1 MPLVYRESLPVE
13 APKGTVLCLHGYPE
27 SSYMWRHLLETVA
40 DAGWQAVAPDLPG
53 YGDSPYAGSG
63 TWQAPVDAVDAFHRE
78 QDLGEVVLVV
88 HDWGGLIGL
97 RWACEHP
104 ELVRA
109 MVISNTGFFSDGKWH
124 GMAQALRTPSQG
136 KSWSTLLTARDFG
149 GMLRAVSPNL
159 DDRSI
164 DEYFKAYGSPE
175 RRRGQLGST
184 APASSPSWRTTT
196 SRRSGRP
203 RLILW
208 GEDDPFAPVA
218 GAHRFAKELPDTEL
232 VVVGGAKH
240 FVFDDEPE
248 SLLGR
253 GPRVPGAGLM
263 TRRAIASWLMDMDG
277 VLVHEERRDPG
288 ADRIHRPRCATG
300 RPLPGVDQQLHL
312 HPARPER
319 APTRERAGRARGI
332 DLDQRRWRPRGSST
346 TSAPAARRSSS
357 ARPA

>member
-63 TWQAPVDAVDAFHRE
+63 TWQAHVDAVDAFHRDQE
-78 QDLGEVVLVV
+78 LGEVVLVV

-104 ELVRA
+104 ELIRA

-124 GMAQALRTPSQG
+124 GMAQALRTPGQG
-136 KSWSTLLTARDFG
+136 EEIVDGIDRDGFG
-149 GMLRAVSPNL
+149 AMLRAVSANL

-175 RRRGQLGST
+175 RRRGQLELYRSGEFSELEDYDLAAVG
-184 APASSPSWRTTT
+184 APA
-196 SRRSGRP
+196 
-203 RLILW
+203 LILW

-232 VVVGGAKH
+232 VVIGGAKH

-248 SLLGR
+248 ACSAAVRAFLE
-253 GPRVPGAGLM
+253 RV
-263 TRRAIASWLMDMDG
+263 
-277 VLVHEERRDPG
+277 
-288 ADRIHRPRCATG
+288 
-300 RPLPGVDQQLHL
+300 
-312 HPARPER
+312 
-319 APTRERAGRARGI
+319 
-332 DLDQRRWRPRGSST
+332 
-346 TSAPAARRSSS
+346 
-357 ARPA
+357 

>member
-63 TWQAPVDAVDAFHRE
+63 TWQAHVDAVDAFHRE
-78 QDLGEVVLVV
+78 QELGEVVLVV

-104 ELVRA
+104 ELIRA

-124 GMAQALRTPSQG
+124 GMAQALRTPGQG
-136 KSWSTLLTARDFG
+136 EEIVDGIDRDGFG
-149 GMLRAVSPNL
+149 GMLRAVSPSL

-175 RRRGQLGST
+175 RRRGQLELYRSGEFSELEDYDLAAVG
-184 APASSPSWRTTT
+184 APA
-196 SRRSGRP
+196 
-203 RLILW
+203 LILW

-218 GAHRFAKELPDTEL
+218 GAHRFAKELPDAEL

-248 SLLGR
+248 ACSAA
-253 GPRVPGAGLM
+253 V
-263 TRRAIASWLMDMDG
+263 RAFLEQ
-277 VLVHEERRDPG
+277 V
-288 ADRIHRPRCATG
+288 
-300 RPLPGVDQQLHL
+300 
-312 HPARPER
+312 
-319 APTRERAGRARGI
+319 
-332 DLDQRRWRPRGSST
+332 
-346 TSAPAARRSSS
+346 
-357 ARPA
+357 

>member
-63 TWQAPVDAVDAFHRE
+63 TWRAHVDAVDAFHRE
-78 QDLGEVVLVV
+78 QELGEVVLVV

-104 ELVRA
+104 ELIRA

-124 GMAQALRTPSQG
+124 GMAQALRTPGQG
-136 KSWSTLLTARDFG
+136 EEIVAAIDRDGFG
-149 GMLRAVSPNL
+149 GMLRAVSSSL

-175 RRRGQLGST
+175 RRRGQLELYRSGEFSELEDYDLAT
-184 APASSPSWRTTT
+184 VGAPA
-196 SRRSGRP
+196 
-203 RLILW
+203 LILW

-248 SLLGR
+248 ACSAAVRAFLGR
-253 GPRVPGAGLM
+253 V
-263 TRRAIASWLMDMDG
+263 
-277 VLVHEERRDPG
+277 
-288 ADRIHRPRCATG
+288 
-300 RPLPGVDQQLHL
+300 
-312 HPARPER
+312 
-319 APTRERAGRARGI
+319 
-332 DLDQRRWRPRGSST
+332 
-346 TSAPAARRSSS
+346 
-357 ARPA
+357 

>member
-53 YGDSPYAGSG
+53 YGDSPSAGSG
-63 TWQAPVDAVDAFHRE
+63 TWQAHVDAVDAFHRE
-78 QDLGEVVLVV
+78 QELGEVVLVV

-104 ELVRA
+104 ELIRA
-109 MVISNTGFFSDGKWH
+109 MVISNTGFFADGKWH
-124 GMAQALRTPSQG
+124 GMAQALRTPGQG
-136 KSWSTLLTARDFG
+136 EEIVDAIDREGFG
-149 GMLRAVSPNL
+149 GMLRAVSPSL

-175 RRRGQLGST
+175 RRRGQLELYRSGEFSELEDYDLAAVG
-184 APASSPSWRTTT
+184 APA
-196 SRRSGRP
+196 
-203 RLILW
+203 LILW

-248 SLLGR
+248 ACSAAVRAFLE
-253 GPRVPGAGLM
+253 RV
-263 TRRAIASWLMDMDG
+263 
-277 VLVHEERRDPG
+277 
-288 ADRIHRPRCATG
+288 
-300 RPLPGVDQQLHL
+300 
-312 HPARPER
+312 
-319 APTRERAGRARGI
+319 
-332 DLDQRRWRPRGSST
+332 
-346 TSAPAARRSSS
+346 
-357 ARPA
+357 

>member
-63 TWQAPVDAVDAFHRE
+63 TWQTHVDAVDAFHRE
-78 QDLGEVVLVV
+78 QELGEVVLVV

-104 ELVRA
+104 ELIRA
-109 MVISNTGFFSDGKWH
+109 MVISNTGFFADGKWH
-124 GMAQALRTPSQG
+124 GMAQALRTPGQG
-136 KSWSTLLTARDFG
+136 EEIVDGIDREGFG
-149 GMLRAVSPNL
+149 AMLRAVSPSL

-175 RRRGQLGST
+175 RRRGQLELYRSGEFSELEDYDLAAVG
-184 APASSPSWRTTT
+184 APA
-196 SRRSGRP
+196 
-203 RLILW
+203 LILW

-218 GAHRFAKELPDTEL
+218 GAHRFDKELPDTEL
-232 VVVGGAKH
+232 VVIGGAKH

-248 SLLGR
+248 ACSAAVRSFLE
-253 GPRVPGAGLM
+253 RV
-263 TRRAIASWLMDMDG
+263 
-277 VLVHEERRDPG
+277 
-288 ADRIHRPRCATG
+288 
-300 RPLPGVDQQLHL
+300 
-312 HPARPER
+312 
-319 APTRERAGRARGI
+319 
-332 DLDQRRWRPRGSST
+332 
-346 TSAPAARRSSS
+346 
-357 ARPA
+357 